1 MERCIGEQRKINKRE
16 KQMKLKMIQEEL
28 KNQKNLRAIKR
39 ANKVVVAGRKAPM
52 IFNFKN
58 KQKKKNVKSDEK
70 NDEKINIYD
79 VNDDEDES
87 EEK

>member
-1 MERCIGEQRKINKRE
+1 
-16 KQMKLKMIQEEL
+16 
-28 KNQKNLRAIKR
+28 
-39 ANKVVVAGRKAPM
+39 M

-79 VNDDEDES
+79 VNDDEDDS

>member
-1 MERCIGEQRKINKRE
+1 
-16 KQMKLKMIQEEL
+16 
-28 KNQKNLRAIKR
+28 
-39 ANKVVVAGRKAPM
+39 M

-58 KQKKKNVKSDEK
+58 KQKKKNIKSDEK

-79 VNDDEDES
+79 VNDDEDDS

>member
-1 MERCIGEQRKINKRE
+1 
-16 KQMKLKMIQEEL
+16 MKLKMIQEEL

-79 VNDDEDES
+79 VNDDEDDS

>member
-58 KQKKKNVKSDEK
+58 KQKKKNIKSLKNLEK
-70 NDEKINIYD
+70 KI
-79 VNDDEDES
+79 
-87 EEK
+87 